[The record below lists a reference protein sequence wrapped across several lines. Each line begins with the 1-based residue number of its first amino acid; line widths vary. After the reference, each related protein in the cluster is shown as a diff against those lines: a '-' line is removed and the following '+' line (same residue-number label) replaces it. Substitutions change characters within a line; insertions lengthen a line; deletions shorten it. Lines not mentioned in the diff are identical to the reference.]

1 MQVFRSLSS
10 KNFRYFV
17 SGQSVSLLGSWMQKV
32 AVSWIVY
39 QLTHSAFFLGLTMFA
54 NLIPSLFLSP
64 YAGSYTDRHNRYN
77 ILLITQILLMIQAGL
92 FTLVIYFRVDSV
104 TIILALSLMQGLINA
119 FDTTARQ
126 SLLIN
131 MIDNKEDLPN
141 AIAINSSM
149 ANLTRI
155 LGPAFGGILL
165 STLGETSCFFINFVS
180 YFFVIYS
187 LLKMKLRL
195 PASKKQEVKIWQTLR
210 EGLSYLKQSPDLSSL
225 ILLMAGYSLFVIP
238 FSTLLPVFAKDIFH
252 GDAGTFSWFESA
264 AGIGA
269 LLGTVYFAGIN
280 PNRNIV
286 SIVIYASLI
295 FSSGVILLSASF
307 DLMLALIFTL
317 VTGMGMMTQTAAI
330 NTYLQTH
337 VSDEMRGRVISYFIM
352 GYQGI
357 IPVGSLLIG
366 ILASSFGPK
375 VTVCVAG
382 VLGVISTL
390 IFVYFRYKSR
400 QNNNMTFFPT
410 R

>member
-10 KNFRYFV
+10 RNFRFFV
-17 SGQSVSLLGSWMQKV
+17 SGQSVSMLGTWMQKV

-39 QLTHSAFFLGLTMFA
+39 QLTHSAFYLGLTMFA

-77 ILLITQILLMIQAGL
+77 ILLITQILLMVQAGL
-92 FTLVIYFRVDSV
+92 FTLVIFLKIDSIA
-104 TIILALSLMQGLINA
+104 IILALSLMQGLINA

-155 LGPAFGGILL
+155 LGPALGGILL
-165 STLGETSCFFINFVS
+165 STLGETSCFLINFVS

-187 LLKMKLRL
+187 LLKMKLNL
-195 PASKKQEVKIWQTLR
+195 PASKKQEVRIWQTLK
-210 EGLSYLKQSPDLSSL
+210 EGLIYLKQSPDLSSL
-225 ILLMAGYSLFVIP
+225 IVLMAGYSLFVIP
-238 FSTLLPVFAKDIFH
+238 FSTLLPVFAKDVFH

-264 AGIGA
+264 AGVGA
-269 LLGTVYFAGIN
+269 LLGTVYFAGIK
-280 PNRNIV
+280 PGRNIIQ
-286 SIVIYASLI
+286 IVVFASLI
-295 FSSGVILLSASF
+295 FSIGVLLLSVSF
-307 DLMLALIFTL
+307 DLVLALFFTL

-366 ILASSFGPK
+366 ILSSSCGAK
-375 VTVCVAG
+375 VAVAVAG
-382 VLGVISTL
+382 AAGVISTL
-390 IFVYFRYKSR
+390 VFVYFKYKNGPR
-400 QNNNMTFFPT
+400 KKITFFPSH
-410 R
+410 

>member
-1 MQVFRSLSS
+1 MQVLRSLSS

-17 SGQSVSLLGSWMQKV
+17 SGQSVSMLGTWMQKV

-54 NLIPSLFLSP
+54 NLIPSLILSP
-64 YAGSYTDRHNRYN
+64 YAGSYADRHNRYN

-92 FTLVIYFRVDSV
+92 FTLVIYFKLDSIA
-104 TIILALSLMQGLINA
+104 IILALSLMQGLINA

-126 SLLIN
+126 SLLVN
-131 MIDNKEDLPN
+131 MINNKEDLPN

-155 LGPAFGGILL
+155 LGPALGGILL
-165 STLGETSCFFINFVS
+165 STLGETSCFLINFIS
-180 YFFVIYS
+180 YSFVIYS
-187 LLKMKLRL
+187 LLKMKLNL
-195 PASKKQEVKIWQTLR
+195 PPSKKQEVRIWRTLK
-210 EGLSYLKQSPDLSSL
+210 EGLRYLKQAPDLSSL

-238 FSTLLPVFAKDIFH
+238 FSTLLPVFAKDVFN
-252 GDAGTFSWFESA
+252 GNAGTFSWFESA

-269 LLGTVYFAGIN
+269 LLGTVYFAGIK
-280 PNRNIV
+280 PNRNII

-295 FSSGVILLSASF
+295 FSLGVLLLSVSF
-307 DLMLALIFTL
+307 DLILALTFTM

-366 ILASSFGPK
+366 ILSSSFGPK

-382 VLGVISTL
+382 ILGVVSTMV
-390 IFVYFRYKSR
+390 FVYFKYRSR
-400 QNNNMTFFPT
+400 QNNNITYSAVH
-410 R
+410 

>member
-10 KNFRYFV
+10 RNFRYFI
-17 SGQSVSLLGSWMQKV
+17 SGQSVSMMGTWMQKV

-92 FTLVIYFRVDSV
+92 FTLVIYFKVDSIA
-104 TIILALSLMQGLINA
+104 IILSLSLMQGLINA

-141 AIAINSSM
+141 AIALNSSM

-155 LGPAFGGILL
+155 LGPALGGILL
-165 STLGETSCFFINFVS
+165 STLGDTSCFFINFVS

-187 LLKMKLRL
+187 LLKMKLNL
-195 PASKKQEVKIWQTLR
+195 PPSKKQQVRIWQTLK
-210 EGLSYLKQSPDLSSL
+210 EGLTYLKAAPDLSSL
-225 ILLMAGYSLFVIP
+225 ILLMAGYSIFVIP
-238 FSTLLPVFAKDIFH
+238 FSTLLPVFAKDVFQ

-264 AGIGA
+264 AGVGA
-269 LLGTVYFAGIN
+269 LLGTIYFAGLK
-280 PNRNIV
+280 PGRNII
-286 SIVIYASLI
+286 SIVVYASLL
-295 FSSGVILLSASF
+295 FSLGVLLLSVSF
-307 DLMLALIFTL
+307 DLVIALLFTL
-317 VTGMGMMTQTAAI
+317 ITGMGMMTQTAAI

-337 VSDEMRGRVISYFIM
+337 VSDEMRGRVLSYFIM

-357 IPVGSLLIG
+357 IPIGSLLIG
-366 ILASSFGPK
+366 ILSSSIGPK
-375 VTVCVAG
+375 VTVFVAG
-382 VLGVISTL
+382 LLGIISTMV
-390 IFVYFRYKSR
+390 FVYFKYKSG
-400 QNNNMTFFPT
+400 QKNKMTLLPS

>member
-10 KNFRYFV
+10 RNFRYFI
-17 SGQSVSLLGSWMQKV
+17 SGQSVSMMGTWMQKV

-92 FTLVIYFRVDSV
+92 FTLVIYFKVDSIA
-104 TIILALSLMQGLINA
+104 IILSLSLMQGLINA

-141 AIAINSSM
+141 AIALNSSM

-155 LGPAFGGILL
+155 LGPALGGILL
-165 STLGETSCFFINFVS
+165 STLGDTSCFFINFVS

-187 LLKMKLRL
+187 LLKMKLNL
-195 PASKKQEVKIWQTLR
+195 PPSKKRQVRIWQTLK
-210 EGLSYLKQSPDLSSL
+210 EGLAYLKAAPDLSSL
-225 ILLMAGYSLFVIP
+225 ILLMAGYSIFVIP
-238 FSTLLPVFAKDIFH
+238 FSTLLPVFAKDVFH

-264 AGIGA
+264 AGVGA
-269 LLGTVYFAGIN
+269 ILGTIYFAGLK
-280 PNRNIV
+280 PGRNII
-286 SIVIYASLI
+286 SIVVYASLL
-295 FSSGVILLSASF
+295 FSLGVLLLSVSF
-307 DLMLALIFTL
+307 DLVIALLFTL
-317 VTGMGMMTQTAAI
+317 ITGMGMMTQTAAI

-337 VSDEMRGRVISYFIM
+337 VSDEMRGRVLSYFIM

-357 IPVGSLLIG
+357 IPIGSLLIG
-366 ILASSFGPK
+366 ILSSSIGPK

-382 VLGVISTL
+382 LLGIISTMV
-390 IFVYFRYKSR
+390 FVYFKYKSG
-400 QNNNMTFFPT
+400 QKNKMTLLPS

>member
-1 MQVFRSLSS
+1 MQIIRSLSS
-10 KNFRYFV
+10 KNFRYFI
-17 SGQSVSLLGSWMQKV
+17 SGQSVSLMGTWMQKV

-39 QLTHSAFFLGLTMFA
+39 QLTHSAFILGLTMFA

-64 YAGSYTDRHNRYN
+64 YAGSYTDRHNRYK

-92 FTLVIYFRVDSV
+92 FTLVIYYKVDSIA
-104 TIILALSLMQGLINA
+104 IILSLSLMQGLINA

-126 SLLIN
+126 SLLVN
-131 MIDNKEDLPN
+131 MVNNKEDLPN

-155 LGPAFGGILL
+155 LGPAIGGILL

-187 LLKMKLRL
+187 LLKMKLNL
-195 PASKKQEVKIWQTLR
+195 PDTKKQEVKIWQTLK

-238 FSTLLPVFAKDIFH
+238 FSTLLPVFAKDVFQ
-252 GDAGTFSWFESA
+252 GNAGTFSWFESA
-264 AGIGA
+264 AGVGA
-269 LLGTVYFAGIN
+269 LLGTIYFAGIK
-280 PNRNIV
+280 PNRNII
-286 SIVIYASLI
+286 SIVIYASLL
-295 FSSGVILLSASF
+295 FSLGVLLLSVS
-307 DLMLALIFTL
+307 LNLTLALVFTM

-366 ILASSFGPK
+366 VFASSYGPK

-382 VLGVISTL
+382 VLGVVSTAV
-390 IFVYFRYKSR
+390 FVYFKSKSR
-400 QNNNMTFFPT
+400 QKNNMTFFPT

>member
-307 DLMLALIFTL
+307 DLMLALFFTL